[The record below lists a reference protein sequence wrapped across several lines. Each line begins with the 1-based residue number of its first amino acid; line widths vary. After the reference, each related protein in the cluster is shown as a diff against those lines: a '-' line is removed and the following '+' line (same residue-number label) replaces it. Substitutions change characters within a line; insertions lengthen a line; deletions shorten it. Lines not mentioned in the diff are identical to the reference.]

1 MVDEQKIMLRIQQ
14 FIYLFG
20 IPFKE
25 AGALDCC
32 LGVGSY
38 RTAKRNRQRKEGPG
52 RGQGASL

>member
-1 MVDEQKIMLRIQQ
+1 MVDEQKIMFRIQQ
-14 FIYLFG
+14 YIYLFG

-52 RGQGASL
+52 RGQGATL

>member
-25 AGALDCC
+25 AGALDYC

-52 RGQGASL
+52 RGQGATL